1 MGVTAVE
8 IRRAKS
14 LLSSPS
20 KSMTKFV
27 KWFLDTW
34 HHQPIFIQTFLISK
48 LISLINHGWSV
59 SDDDDDDTKTNLTII
74 VFRVMR
80 DVPNKKVKWVLSEL
94 SAVITSDTID
104 KSFSSTWRF
113 LQFIHSKSDNIIS
126 AAHSQVQSHT
136 SKYGNGINIYYHIF
150 SSMQSILMLSC
161 LRFLLSIHIKKKLTS
176 QYTHAN
182 ECRVPILMLNSTWM
196 TTALS
201 SGTWHGKLLLII
213 VRCFH
218 LSLNHKHSFTGK

>member
-161 LRFLLSIHIKKKLTS
+161 LRFLLSIHIKKTN
-176 QYTHAN
+176 QPIHARERMSCSHIN
-182 ECRVPILMLNSTWM
+182 
-196 TTALS
+196 A
-201 SGTWHGKLLLII
+201 
-213 VRCFH
+213 
-218 LSLNHKHSFTGK
+218 